1 MLRYRVRNS
10 NQTNKSRYKHKLQEG
25 DSVMDPKIFT
35 VHLLCV
41 KHCSKPE
48 DETASKGNMIPALEN
63 FGAYFCNDLD

>member
-1 MLRYRVRNS
+1 
-10 NQTNKSRYKHKLQEG
+10 
-25 DSVMDPKIFT
+25 MDPKIFT

-63 FGAYFCNDLD
+63 FGAYFCYDLDQGFSRVKEEVFLP